1 MQQKQTI
8 KTKLEVLLFLAGSS
22 GLSPFS
28 IPALIRA
35 SQVGELAALQ
45 EAYESSWFVSK
56 GFQRL
61 LDIVHNGTAS
71 PW

>member
-1 MQQKQTI
+1 M
-8 KTKLEVLLFLAGSS
+8 VLSMAGSS
-22 GLSPFS
+22 IASPIS
-28 IPALIRA
+28 LPALIRA
-35 SQVGELAALQ
+35 SQVGELAALE

-61 LDIVHNGTAS
+61 LDIVHTGTAS